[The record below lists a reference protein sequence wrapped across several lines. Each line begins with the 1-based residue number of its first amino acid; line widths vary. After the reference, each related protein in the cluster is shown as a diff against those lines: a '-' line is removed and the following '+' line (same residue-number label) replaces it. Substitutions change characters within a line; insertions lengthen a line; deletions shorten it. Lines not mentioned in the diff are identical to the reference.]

1 MSKRS
6 FPNWYKLAEA
16 ALNITPKEFQA
27 MTYEE
32 KKALAKNKSI
42 TQETQ
47 LLFFTQEYD
56 YKYNILWPL
65 ADNTSISPQ
74 TQLLFFTVKYKDN
87 LNTLWALAHNRSIS
101 PQTKLLFFTQ
111 EYGDK
116 HDVLKLILRNRNI
129 FLKGLTPKEL
139 REFAK
144 AKEARLPVYRK
155 RFKDIREKI
164 K

>member
-1 MSKRS
+1 M
-6 FPNWYKLAEA
+6 NWYKLAEA

-27 MTYEE
+27 MTYKE
-32 KKALAKNKSI
+32 KVALAKNKSI

-56 YKYNILWPL
+56 YKDNILWPL
-65 ADNTSISPQ
+65 AWNTSITPQ

-87 LNTLWALAHNRSIS
+87 LNALHELAQNRSIS

-116 HDVLKLILRNRNI
+116 GNILKLILHNRNI
-129 FLKGLTPKEL
+129 FLKGLTLQEM
-139 REFAK
+139 REFTK
-144 AKEARLPVYRK
+144 IKEARLHVYRK
-155 RFKDIREKI
+155 RLNESRLKFYRL
-164 K
+164 